1 MRTNVVIP
9 KEIFQELENSG
20 AKAYLLIETDILS
33 AANLALLV
41 KTMNTLRLQAP

>member
-33 AANLALLV
+33 AAILLV